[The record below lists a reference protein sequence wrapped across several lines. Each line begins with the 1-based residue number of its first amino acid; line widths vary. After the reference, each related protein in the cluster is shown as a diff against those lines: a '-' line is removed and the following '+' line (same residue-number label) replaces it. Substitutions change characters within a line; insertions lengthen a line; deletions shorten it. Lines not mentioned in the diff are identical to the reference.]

1 MGAKPRPF
9 KHDGERA
16 KKHHLKA
23 DEHSDQGKQE
33 VHASCSEH
41 DVEAKEK
48 AEHGEVQQQCT
59 PHDDPTPYPY
69 VKPSTTYGERF
80 ESG

>member
-1 MGAKPRPF
+1 MGTKPRPF
-9 KHDGERA
+9 KHDGEGA
-16 KKHHLKA
+16 KQEHLKA

-41 DVEAKEK
+41 DVEAKKK
-48 AEHGEVQQQCT
+48 AEHCEVQQQCT